1 MPSRNPVLSSLVGK
15 THTASARTGVMSV
28 AGVVDKAV
36 ILFFI
41 MLIGA
46 SWTWKQF
53 LNETA
58 GIPGL
63 MTLGLFGGFI
73 AAMVAL
79 FKPTWAPWA
88 APVYAF
94 MEGLFLGGLSA
105 FFNYTWPGLPIQA
118 VGLTFGVLLTML
130 IIYRTG
136 VIRVTDK
143 LRRGVTAAIGGVFFF
158 FLFSWILSWFG
169 MRLNFLYDAS
179 PLGIGISLVII
190 GIAAFSLLLDF
201 DSIEQAARQHLPA
214 YMNWVAALG
223 LLVTLVWL
231 YLEILRLLARLREE

>member
-1 MPSRNPVLSSLVGK
+1 
-15 THTASARTGVMSV
+15 MSV
-28 AGVVDKAV
+28 QGVVDKTV

-63 MTLGLFGGFI
+63 MMVGLIGGFI
-73 AAMVAL
+73 AAMAAM
-79 FKPTWAPWA
+79 FKPTWAPFA
-88 APVYAF
+88 APIYALL
-94 MEGLFLGGLSA
+94 EGLFLGGLSA
-105 FFNYTWPGLPIQA
+105 MFNYTWPGLPIQA

-130 IIYRTG
+130 ILYRTRT
-136 VIRVTDK
+136 IRVTDK
-143 LRRGVTAAIGGVFFF
+143 LRQGVMAATGGVFFF
-158 FLFSWILSWFG
+158 FLFAWLMSLFG
-169 MRLNFLYDAS
+169 MQMSFLFDAS

-190 GIAAFSLLLDF
+190 GIAAFNLLLDF
-201 DSIEQAARQHLPA
+201 DFIEAAAQRQLPG

-231 YLEILRLLARLREE
+231 YLEMLWLLSRLREE